1 MKNYYDILGVERG
14 VSDDDLKKAYRA
26 AAMKWH
32 PDRHHGKST
41 EKESEDKF
49 KDVVEAYENLKKGIG
64 TSEETGS
71 RTVSDDHVNDMM
83 RDFMSRMGF
92 NFGGQRQ
99 ADFYEQVNVEVTIKN
114 LYNKEELPVILQVFD
129 KNEVEECITC
139 DGQGQKTTARQ
150 HGNMQ
155 TFTTSP
161 CHVCRGQ
168 GFETTGTGT
177 KKEFKIVASVQNL
190 AQPLSLGKVG
200 SYNPLSGDNNDVLV
214 KLDLIKSSN
223 YHLVENGMG
232 LMMTLP
238 VLYKHLKEGKKLR
251 VTIFNNKVT
260 VNIPPKPSM
269 QRMVVV
275 PGKGMPVGN
284 GYRGQ
289 LYIKLDLKY

>member
-49 KDVVEAYENLKKGIG
+49 KDVVEAYENLQKGIG

-190 AQPLSLGKVG
+190 AQPIPLGKVG

-232 LMMTLP
+232 LMMTLH
-238 VLYKHLKEGKKLR
+238 VAYKHLRDGGKLR
-251 VTIFNNKVT
+251 ISIFGNKITID
-260 VNIPPKPSM
+260 IPPKPSM

-284 GYRGQ
+284 GHRGQ